1 MPDPSTAAESAPPRL
16 KQPNSQHCFVCGVE
30 NRCGLG
36 LRFFEAGPDRLEAE
50 YRVPERYQG
59 YPGVVHGGVV
69 AAMLDEM
76 VSRTTMIGRPGH
88 FMVTA
93 RLDISYRAPVPVEAP
108 LHLTGRLTRRRGRFA
123 FAHAELRLDDGTL
136 AAEAEGMM
144 ADFPDG
150 HAPPEQLEALGWR
163 VYPD

>member
-1 MPDPSTAAESAPPRL
+1 MPDPTSAAGSAPPRL
-16 KQPNSQHCFVCGVE
+16 QQPNSQHCFVCGVE
-30 NRCGLG
+30 NPYGLG
-36 LRFFEAGPDRLEAE
+36 LRFYETGPDQVEAE
-50 YRVPERYQG
+50 HTVPERYQG

-76 VSRTTMIGRPGH
+76 VSRATMIDRPGQ

-93 RLDISYRAPVPVEAP
+93 RLDIAYRAPVPVGAP
-108 LHLTGRLTRRRGRFA
+108 LRLTGRLTRRRGRFA
-123 FAHAELRLDDGTL
+123 FARAELRLDDGTL

-144 ADFPDG
+144 ADFPG
-150 HAPPEQLEALGWR
+150 GLAPPDQLDALGWR